1 MRISSSVGSA
11 ADLGDGAACGLET
24 DLAEAAGFFFLGGAG
39 AAVDFF
45 FGSIFLDLPLADCK
59 PESSAGLWSAELLG
73 FLGTVFVSK
82 CFQTEYPMRRR
93 RKRILQR

>member
-1 MRISSSVGSA
+1 M
-11 ADLGDGAACGLET
+11 GAGVACGFEPVF
-24 DLAEAAGFFFLGGAG
+24 AAAAGFFFLAGAV

-45 FGSIFLDLPLADCK
+45 FGSILFDLPLADCK
-59 PESSAGLWSAELLG
+59 PDSSAGLLSAELLG

>member
-1 MRISSSVGSA
+1 
-11 ADLGDGAACGLET
+11 
-24 DLAEAAGFFFLGGAG
+24 
-39 AAVDFF
+39 
-45 FGSIFLDLPLADCK
+45 LPLADCK
-59 PESSAGLWSAELLG
+59 LDSSAGLLSAELLG